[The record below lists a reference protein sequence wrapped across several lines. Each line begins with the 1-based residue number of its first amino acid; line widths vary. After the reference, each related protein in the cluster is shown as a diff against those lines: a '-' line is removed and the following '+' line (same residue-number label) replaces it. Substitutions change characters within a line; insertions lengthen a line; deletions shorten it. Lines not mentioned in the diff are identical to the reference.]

1 MKTIRNT
8 PNLVGALFM
17 LCLFGCTQTGSVGSG
32 EKNASGGSP
41 AVAAPATAPTPP
53 AAPPPAPPECKLL
66 DSRYSVTLDYSRTW
80 EEWFVLP
87 AFGWWPPEVIEERFP
102 IKGEGK
108 LTAVLR
114 LVSVESRIKTEDVRA
129 CIQKKGLGKVGFEHL
144 LAFAALPETLSMQRM
159 YPIVNLS
166 AEGKKAGI
174 KGTTLVVPAIVPEGA
189 GRKLVLVANKDDR
202 EWGEDCFFLALE
214 KEPPPS
220 TPAAA
225 LPTSSAPILAAQATP
240 PPAPELPTPV
250 TTASTD
256 TSEPWEQLRVVTI
269 GRTGPPFYHV
279 AQTVGATKE
288 ATARCNGWGWPIK
301 KGRTFPPGMRV
312 KICGPK
318 K

>member
-17 LCLFGCTQTGSVGSG
+17 LCLFGCTQAGSVGSG
-32 EKNASGGSP
+32 EKGASGGSP
-41 AVAAPATAPTPP
+41 AVAVPAPAPSASKPP
-53 AAPPPAPPECKLL
+53 AAPPPECKLL
-66 DSRYSVTLDYSRTW
+66 DDRYAVTLDYHRTW

-87 AFGWWPPEVIEERFP
+87 AFGWWPSEVIKERFP
-102 IKGEGK
+102 INGEGK
-108 LTAVLR
+108 ATAVLR
-114 LVSVESRIKTEDVRA
+114 LISVDSKVKTEDIRA

-144 LAFAALPETLSMQRM
+144 LAFAALPETLSKQRM
-159 YPIVNLS
+159 YPIVS
-166 AEGKKAGI
+166 PSVEGKKAGV

-189 GRKLVLVANKDDR
+189 GRKLVLVANTDER
-202 EWGEDCFFLALE
+202 MWGEDCFFLALE
-214 KEPPPS
+214 KEPPPV

-225 LPTSSAPILAAQATP
+225 PSAPILAAQATP
-240 PPAPELPTPV
+240 PPAPTLPAPV

-279 AQTVGATKE
+279 GQTVGATKE

-301 KGRTFPPGMRV
+301 KGRTFPPGMKV